1 MEEKERFEEIKER
14 LSALLENQ
22 ISHFRYTLYVI
33 QVSAFPI
40 MLYPASPPLYTFFVV
55 VVIVKSPC
63 HHSRIASRSQLFAMY
78 DPGFSL
84 WSVSQMVVR
93 FHCFYTWANPAVM
106 SVCSSCISPLHF
118 CLHVCFLS
126 IPALVVFFFLLLPGK
141 EIFTSMMEAFSISL
155 SKNSLKSC
163 NHFCT
168 FHLSL
173 YNMVNKFIAY
183 TINSLYS
190 QHKLEHLVL
199 LVLKD

>member
-1 MEEKERFEEIKER
+1 MAFTLLFEWFRNTFVCIKSFKVNNLLIQIDDSLFFFRPDGIGTVSMEEKERFEEIKER

-40 MLYPASPPLYTFFVV
+40 MLYPASPPLYTFLLLLLLLLSLPAT
-55 VVIVKSPC
+55 IQELPIGPNC
-63 HHSRIASRSQLFAMY
+63 Y
-78 DPGFSL
+78 DPGFIL

-126 IPALVVFFFLLLPGK
+126 IPALVVFFFS
-141 EIFTSMMEAFSISL
+141 FTTRQGDSHLHDGGILNFSI
-155 SKNSLKSC
+155 K
-163 NHFCT
+163 
-168 FHLSL
+168 
-173 YNMVNKFIAY
+173 
-183 TINSLYS
+183 
-190 QHKLEHLVL
+190 E
-199 LVLKD
+199 